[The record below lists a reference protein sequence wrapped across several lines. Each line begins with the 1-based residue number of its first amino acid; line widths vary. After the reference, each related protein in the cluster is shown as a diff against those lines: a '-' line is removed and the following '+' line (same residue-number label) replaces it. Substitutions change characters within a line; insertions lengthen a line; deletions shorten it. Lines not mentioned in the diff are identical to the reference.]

1 MGHVVG
7 SVIGKRG
14 NDSQPIKPWQSKRT
28 DHHPHVSSHVCVSL
42 SVSVCLC
49 SVWKDKTMHN
59 SVILIQRCDAPE
71 WGGGARGEAGVPAG
85 DTIHL
90 T

>member
-1 MGHVVG
+1 MIL
-7 SVIGKRG
+7 SQSSRG
-14 NDSQPIKPWQSKRT
+14 NQRELTIIHMY
-28 DHHPHVSSHVCVSL
+28 HHTCVCLCLSL